1 MGALIASGSAAGREL
16 FHVAEINVVRIFI
29 NVPQSSAPFVRPGQA
44 ADVTVQQLA
53 GKVFSG
59 KVARTADSLDPSS
72 RTLLTEVDIRNP
84 DYALLPG
91 MYADVKLVN
100 VRNQPPLLVPGDALV
115 TRADGIRVALVTDG
129 NKVRFQKVRVGRDL
143 GTETEI
149 LSGLNAGEMVIINPT
164 DQVREGIEVKPVAV
178 HQGSQ

>member
-1 MGALIASGSAAGREL
+1 M
-16 FHVAEINVVRIFI
+16 
-29 NVPQSSAPFVRPGQA
+29 
-44 ADVTVQQLA
+44 A

-115 TRADGIRVALVTDG
+115 TRAAI
-129 NKVRFQKVRVGRDL
+129 
-143 GTETEI
+143 
-149 LSGLNAGEMVIINPT
+149 
-164 DQVREGIEVKPVAV
+164 
-178 HQGSQ
+178 